1 MNHSRKMDAGQ
12 IALSVILVFL
22 VVFDIS
28 EIWVLT
34 SSIEIKGGQLDV
46 FNTQKNNQV

>member
-12 IALSVILVFL
+12 IALSVILMFL

-34 SSIEIKGGQLDV
+34 SSIEIKEGQFDV
-46 FNTQKNNQV
+46 LNTKNINQV